1 MTWESIRDFF
11 ATLSLERLL
20 PAVLILVL
28 GYLLVRLLLR
38 LFDRALNRSRLD
50 KTMFTFLKTIVRA
63 LLYAIVVLIAASSL
77 GIDVTSLVAVLSV
90 ISLAISLAVQN
101 TLGNVVGSITLLTTH
116 PFRVG
121 DYVELGSDAG
131 TVEEITLSYTK
142 LLTAD
147 GRRIH
152 IPNSDAAAARICN
165 YTIEGKR
172 RLDLCFTASYAD
184 PTEQVRSALLA
195 AAEGEPL
202 LPETKATVI
211 VSAYRDNGVE
221 YLLQLWTT
229 PEDFFAVK
237 TSVMEKVRAQFSRA
251 GIRIP
256 LPQMELHTG
265 DTQH

>member
-121 DYVELGSDAG
+121 DYVSLAATRARLRKSPSA
-131 TVEEITLSYTK
+131 TPSFS
-142 LLTAD
+142 
-147 GRRIH
+147 RRM
-152 IPNSDAAAARICN
+152 AAASISP
-165 YTIEGKR
+165 
-172 RLDLCFTASYAD
+172 TAT
-184 PTEQVRSALLA
+184 PQPRESA
-195 AAEGEPL
+195 
-202 LPETKATVI
+202 T
-211 VSAYRDNGVE
+211 
-221 YLLQLWTT
+221 
-229 PEDFFAVK
+229 
-237 TSVMEKVRAQFSRA
+237 
-251 GIRIP
+251 IP
-256 LPQMELHTG
+256 LRVSGVWICASRPPMPIRPSRCAAHCLRRRRGSPCCRRRRQR
-265 DTQH
+265 